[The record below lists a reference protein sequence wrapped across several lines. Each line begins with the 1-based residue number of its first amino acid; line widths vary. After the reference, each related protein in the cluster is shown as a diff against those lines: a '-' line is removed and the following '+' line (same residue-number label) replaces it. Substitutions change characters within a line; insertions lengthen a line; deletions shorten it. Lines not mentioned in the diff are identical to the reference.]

1 MSFTYAGFA
10 ATLAS
15 LSIDGVKRQY
25 TAPPQQIN
33 TADMP
38 LSYPRLPQGDNQV
51 ITLLGGGGLHN
62 MTCEL
67 VIVVEPIKQATNP
80 VNFAACLALLD
91 ALENAL
97 ATEALANKEIDSWT
111 VSIQAEQYNDTT
123 AYWLLVASVKASG

>member
-10 ATLAS
+10 ATLAG
-15 LSIDGVKRQY
+15 LSISGVNRQY
-25 TAPPQQIN
+25 TAPPHQIN

-38 LSYPRLPQGDNQV
+38 LSYVRLPTGDNQI
-51 ITLLGGGGLHN
+51 ITLAGGGGLHN

-67 VIVVEPIKQATNP
+67 VIVVEPTKQSTNP
-80 VNFAACLALLD
+80 VNFAVCLALLD

-111 VSIQAEQYNDTT
+111 INVQAEQYNDTT